1 MPKTFKH
8 KWRNSC
14 DYWKFK
20 MGHRAW
26 LDLLEELL
34 PYENYDDI
42 LHWIDTALEKGVINE
57 CEHYFVY
64 RAALKIL

>member
-1 MPKTFKH
+1 
-8 KWRNSC
+8 
-14 DYWKFK
+14 